1 MSPRRVLA
9 LVLAFAATGCADQ
22 HRLASCRGPVM
33 ALNAAVWQPTP
44 ADLAALERLCPSDG
58 EAR

>member
-1 MSPRRVLA
+1 MPPRRVLA
-9 LVLAFAATGCADQ
+9 LMLVLAAAGCAEQ
-22 HRLASCRGPVM
+22 HQLAACRGPVM

>member
-1 MSPRRVLA
+1 MTPRHVLA
-9 LVLAFAATGCADQ
+9 LTLALAAAGCAEQ

-33 ALNAAVWQPTP
+33 ALNAAAWQPTP